1 MRKSVFTIALLLG
14 LQVSQ
19 PAGAQNEQV
28 TLRVQHSVRPL
39 VEKWVAE
46 YTKINHDAA
55 FQIVT
60 GKATNTKHQISF
72 VTEQDANAVFFARY
86 AVLPVIVKESEAAQL
101 LGNKR
106 LNAKKLKSLFF
117 VKDEFDDDTKESKAE
132 KALHI
137 YTGNS
142 QQSASR
148 IWADNFKQE
157 TSSYKGKKISGDD
170 SFLNTAIS
178 RDPLGVAVNSLSNIF
193 DLQSRQLRSDL
204 AIVPLDIDKHG
215 EQVLDEARL
224 DDIILLLEQQQ
235 FAEIPTGKIG
245 LSYNHHDGIL
255 NQFVRWILTDGNKY
269 VHEYGLLQLSQKEVT
284 AQLRLTEQ
292 QDLAQK

>member
-1 MRKSVFTIALLLG
+1 MRRSVFTIALLLG
-14 LQVSQ
+14 LQVSLT
-19 PAGAQNEQV
+19 ATAQNEKV
-28 TLRVQHSVRPL
+28 ILRVQNSVRPL
-39 VEKWVAE
+39 VEKWIAE
-46 YTKINHDAA
+46 YSKTNNNVA
-55 FQIVT
+55 FQIAT
-60 GKATNTKHQISF
+60 GKAQDNENSISF
-72 VTEQDANAVFFARY
+72 VTEQADDAVFIARY
-86 AVLPVIVKESEAAQL
+86 AVLPVVNKSSEAEQV
-101 LGNKR
+101 LGSKR

-117 VKDEFDDDTKESKAE
+117 VKDEFDDDTKETKAE

-148 IWADNFKQE
+148 AYAQSFKQE
-157 TSSYKGKKISGDD
+157 TSSFKGKKISGDD
-170 SFLNTAIS
+170 SFLNTALS
-178 RDPLGVAVNSLSNIF
+178 RDPLGIAINSLSNIF

-224 DDIILLLEQQQ
+224 DDIIQLLEQQQ

-245 LSYNHHDGIL
+245 LSYNHHDSQL
-255 NQFVRWILTDGNKY
+255 NHFVHWILTDGHRY
-269 VHEYGLLQLSQKEVT
+269 IHEYGLLQLSQKEQT
-284 AQLRLTEQ
+284 AQLHRAEQ

>member
-1 MRKSVFTIALLLG
+1 MKKSVFTIALLLG

-19 PAGAQNEQV
+19 SAGAQNEQV
-28 TLRVQHSVRPL
+28 TLRVQNAVRPL
-39 VEKWVAE
+39 VERWVAE
-46 YTKINHDAA
+46 YQKINHDAA
-55 FQIVT
+55 FQIVS
-60 GKATNTKHQISF
+60 GKQNNTEHQISF
-72 VTEQDANAVFFARY
+72 VTEQADDAIFVARY
-86 AVLPVIVKESEAAQL
+86 AVVPVIRKSSEAAQL
-101 LGNKR
+101 LGSKR

-132 KALHI
+132 QALHI

-148 IWADNFKQE
+148 AYAQSFKQE
-157 TSSYKGKKISGDD
+157 TSSFKGKKISGDD
-170 SFLNTAIS
+170 SFLNTALS
-178 RDPLGVAVNSLSNIF
+178 RDPLGIAINSLSNIF
-193 DLQSRQLRSDL
+193 DLESRQLRSDL
-204 AIVPLDIDKHG
+204 TIVPLDIDKHG

-245 LSYNHHDGIL
+245 LSYNHHDSQL
-255 NQFVRWILTDGNKY
+255 NHFVHWILTDGHRY
-269 VHEYGLLQLSQKEVT
+269 IHEYGLLQLSQKEQT
-284 AQLRLTEQ
+284 AQLHRAEQ

>member
-19 PAGAQNEQV
+19 SAGAQNEQV

-55 FQIVT
+55 FRIVT
-60 GKATNTKHQISF
+60 GKATNTEHQISF
-72 VTEQDANAVFFARY
+72 VTEQADDAVFVARY
-86 AVLPVIVKESEAAQL
+86 AVLPVVTKSSEAAQL
-101 LGNKR
+101 LGSKR

-117 VKDEFDDDTKESKAE
+117 VKDEFD
-132 KALHI
+132 
-137 YTGNS
+137 NS

-148 IWADNFKQE
+148 AYAQSFKQE
-157 TSSYKGKKISGDD
+157 TSSFKGKKISGDD
-170 SFLNTAIS
+170 SFLNTALS
-178 RDPLGVAVNSLSNIF
+178 RDPLGIAINSLSNIF
-193 DLQSRQLRSDL
+193 DLQSRHLRSDL

-215 EQVLDEARL
+215 EQILDEARL

-269 VHEYGLLQLSQKEVT
+269 VHEYGLLELSQKEVT

>member
-14 LQVSQ
+14 LQASQ
-19 PAGAQNEQV
+19 TVGAQNEQV
-28 TLRVQHSVRPL
+28 TLRVQNAVRPL
-39 VEKWVAE
+39 VEKWVTE
-46 YTKINHDAA
+46 YTKTNHDAT
-55 FQIVT
+55 FQIVS
-60 GKATNTKHQISF
+60 GKATNTEHQISF
-72 VTEQDANAVFFARY
+72 VTEQDADAVFFARY
-86 AVLPVIVKESEAAQL
+86 AVLPVTVKESEAFQL
-101 LGNKR
+101 LSNKR

-117 VKDEFDDDTKESKAE
+117 VKDEFDDDTKESKVE
-132 KALHI
+132 KSLHI

-148 IWADNFKQE
+148 AWADNFKQE
-157 TSSYKGKKISGDD
+157 TSNYKGKKISGDD

-178 RDPLGVAVNSLSNIF
+178 RDPLGIAINSLSNIF
-193 DLQSRQLRSDL
+193 DLQSRQLRSNL
-204 AIVPLDIDKHG
+204 SIIPHDINKHG

-245 LSYNHHDGIL
+245 LEYNHHDSQL
-255 NQFVRWILTDGNKY
+255 SKFVRWILTDGNKY
-269 VHEYGLLQLSQKEVT
+269 VHEYGLLQLPQKELT
-284 AQLRLTEQ
+284 AQIRRTEQ

>member
-14 LQVSQ
+14 LQVSLT
-19 PAGAQNEQV
+19 AGAQNEQV
-28 TLRVQHSVRPL
+28 TLRVQNAVRPL

-46 YTKINHDAA
+46 YTKTNHNTA
-55 FQIVT
+55 FQIVS
-60 GKATNTKHQISF
+60 GKATNTEHQISF
-72 VTEQDANAVFFARY
+72 VTEQDAEAVFIARY
-86 AVLPVIVKESEAAQL
+86 AVLPVTVKDSEAAQL
-101 LGNKR
+101 LGSKR

-117 VKDEFDDDTKESKAE
+117 VKDEFEDDTKESKAE

-148 IWADNFKQE
+148 AWANNFKQE
-157 TSSYKGKKISGDD
+157 TSNYKGKKISGDD
-170 SFLNTAIS
+170 SFLNTALS

-193 DLQSRQLRSDL
+193 DLQSRQLRSNL
-204 AIVPLDIDKHG
+204 TLVPLDLDKHG
-215 EQVLDEARL
+215 KQVLDEARL
-224 DDIILLLEQQQ
+224 DDIILLLEQQH

-245 LSYNHHDGIL
+245 LEYDHHDSQL
-255 NQFVRWILTDGNKY
+255 NAFVRWILTDGNKY
-269 VHEYGLLQLSQKEVT
+269 IHEYGLLQLPQKELT
-284 AQLRLTEQ
+284 AQLRRTEQ

>member
-14 LQVSQ
+14 LQVSLT
-19 PAGAQNEQV
+19 AGAQNEQV
-28 TLRVQHSVRPL
+28 TLRVQNAVRPL

-46 YTKINHDAA
+46 YTKTNHNTA
-55 FQIVT
+55 FQIVS
-60 GKATNTKHQISF
+60 GKATNTEHQISF
-72 VTEQDANAVFFARY
+72 VTEQDAEAVFFARY
-86 AVLPVIVKESEAAQL
+86 AVLPVVTKSSEAAQL
-101 LGNKR
+101 LGSKR

-132 KALHI
+132 QALHI

-148 IWADNFKQE
+148 AYAQSFKQE
-157 TSSYKGKKISGDD
+157 TSSFKGKKISGDD
-170 SFLNTAIS
+170 SFLNTALS
-178 RDPLGVAVNSLSNIF
+178 RDPLGIAINSLSNIF

-215 EQVLDEARL
+215 EQILDEARL

-235 FAEIPTGKIG
+235 FAEIPIGKLG
-245 LSYNHHDGIL
+245 LQYDHH
-255 NQFVRWILTDGNKY
+255 NSSQNAFVRWILTDGNKY
-269 VHEYGLLQLSQKEVT
+269 IHEYGLLQLPQKELT
-284 AQLRLTEQ
+284 AQLHRTEQ
-292 QDLAQK
+292 KELAQK

>member
-14 LQVSQ
+14 LQVSLT
-19 PAGAQNEQV
+19 AGAQNEQV
-28 TLRVQHSVRPL
+28 TLRVQNSVRPL

-46 YTKINHDAA
+46 YTKTNHNTA
-55 FQIVT
+55 FQIVS
-60 GKATNTKHQISF
+60 GKATTSNHSISF
-72 VTEQDANAVFFARY
+72 VTEQDAEAIFFARY
-86 AVLPVIVKESEAAQL
+86 AVLPVTVKDSEAAQL

-117 VKDEFDDDTKESKAE
+117 VKDEFEDDTKESKAE

-148 IWADNFKQE
+148 AYAASFKE
-157 TSSYKGKKISGDD
+157 EISNYKGKKISGDD
-170 SFLNTAIS
+170 SFLNTALS

-193 DLQSRQLRSDL
+193 DLQSRQLRSNL
-204 AIVPLDIDKHG
+204 SLVPLDIDKHG

-245 LSYNHHDGIL
+245 LEYDHHDSQL
-255 NQFVRWILTDGNKY
+255 NAFVRWILTEGNKY
-269 VHEYGLLQLSQKEVT
+269 IHEYGLLQLPQKELT
-284 AQLRLTEQ
+284 AQLRRTEQ
-292 QDLAQK
+292 KELAQK

>member
-1 MRKSVFTIALLLG
+1 MIRRREVNNTLLIYIKNDKNMKKSVFTIALLLG

-19 PAGAQNEQV
+19 SAGAQNEQV
-28 TLRVQHSVRPL
+28 TLRVQNAVRPL
-39 VEKWVAE
+39 VERWVTE
-46 YTKINHDAA
+46 YQKINHDAA
-55 FQIVT
+55 FQIVS
-60 GKATNTKHQISF
+60 GKQTNTEHQISF
-72 VTEQDANAVFFARY
+72 VTEQADDAIFVARY
-86 AVLPVIVKESEAAQL
+86 AVVPVIRKSSEAAQL
-101 LGNKR
+101 LGSKR

-132 KALHI
+132 QALHI

-148 IWADNFKQE
+148 AYAQSFKQE
-157 TSSYKGKKISGDD
+157 TSS
-170 SFLNTAIS
+170 F
-178 RDPLGVAVNSLSNIF
+178 IF
-193 DLQSRQLRSDL
+193 DLESRQLRSDL

-224 DDIILLLEQQQ
+224 DDIIQLLEQQQ

-245 LSYNHHDGIL
+245 LSYNHHDSQL
-255 NQFVRWILTDGNKY
+255 NHFVHWILTDGHRY
-269 VHEYGLLQLSQKEVT
+269 IHEYGLLQLSQKEQT
-284 AQLRLTEQ
+284 AQLHRAEQ

>member
-19 PAGAQNEQV
+19 SAGAQNEQV

-46 YTKINHDAA
+46 YTKTNHNTA
-55 FQIVT
+55 FQIVS
-60 GKATNTKHQISF
+60 GKATNTEHQISF
-72 VTEQDANAVFFARY
+72 VTEQDAEAVFFARY
-86 AVLPVIVKESEAAQL
+86 AVLPVTVKDSEAAQL
-101 LGNKR
+101 LGSKR

-117 VKDEFDDDTKESKAE
+117 VKDEFEDDTKESKAE

-148 IWADNFKQE
+148 AWANNFKQE
-157 TSSYKGKKISGDD
+157 TSNYKGKKISGDD
-170 SFLNTAIS
+170 SFLNTALS
-178 RDPLGVAVNSLSNIF
+178 RDPLGVAINSLSNIF
-193 DLQSRQLRSDL
+193 DLQSRQLRSNL
-204 AIVPLDIDKHG
+204 TLVPLDIDKHG
-215 EQVLDEARL
+215 KQVLDEARL
-224 DDIILLLEQQQ
+224 DDIILLLEQQHY
-235 FAEIPTGKIG
+235 AEIPTGKIG
-245 LSYNHHDGIL
+245 LEYDHHDSQL
-255 NQFVRWILTDGNKY
+255 NDFVRWILTDGNKY
-269 VHEYGLLQLSQKEVT
+269 IHEYGLLQLPQKELT
-284 AQLRLTEQ
+284 AQLRRTEQ

>member
-19 PAGAQNEQV
+19 SAGAQNEQV
-28 TLRVQHSVRPL
+28 TLRVQNSVRPL

-60 GKATNTKHQISF
+60 GKATNTEHQISF
-72 VTEQDANAVFFARY
+72 VTEQTDDAVFVARY
-86 AVLPVIVKESEAAQL
+86 AVLPVVTKSSEAAQL
-101 LGNKR
+101 LGSKR

-132 KALHI
+132 QALHI

-148 IWADNFKQE
+148 AYAQSFKQE
-157 TSSYKGKKISGDD
+157 TSSFNGKKISGDD
-170 SFLNTAIS
+170 SFLNTALS
-178 RDPLGVAVNSLSNIF
+178 RDPLGIAINSLSNIF

-215 EQVLDEARL
+215 EQILDEARL

-235 FAEIPTGKIG
+235 FAEIPVGKLG
-245 LSYNHHDGIL
+245 LQYDHH
-255 NQFVRWILTDGNKY
+255 NSSQNAFVRWILTDGNKY
-269 VHEYGLLQLSQKEVT
+269 IHEYGLLQLPQKELT
-284 AQLRLTEQ
+284 AQLHRTEQ
-292 QDLAQK
+292 KELAQK

>member
-19 PAGAQNEQV
+19 SAGAQNEQV

-46 YTKINHDAA
+46 YTKTNHNTA
-55 FQIVT
+55 FQIVS
-60 GKATNTKHQISF
+60 GKATNTEHQISF
-72 VTEQDANAVFFARY
+72 VTEQDAEAVFFARY
-86 AVLPVIVKESEAAQL
+86 AVLPVVTKSSEAAQL
-101 LGNKR
+101 LGSKR

-117 VKDEFDDDTKESKAE
+117 VKDEFEDDTKESKAE

-148 IWADNFKQE
+148 AWANNFKQE
-157 TSSYKGKKISGDD
+157 TSNYKGKKISGDD
-170 SFLNTAIS
+170 SFLNTALS
-178 RDPLGVAVNSLSNIF
+178 RDPLGVAINSLSNIF
-193 DLQSRQLRSDL
+193 DLQSRQLRSNL
-204 AIVPLDIDKHG
+204 TLVPLDIDKHG
-215 EQVLDEARL
+215 KQVLDEARL
-224 DDIILLLEQQQ
+224 DDIILLLEQQHY
-235 FAEIPTGKIG
+235 AEIPTGKIG
-245 LSYNHHDGIL
+245 LEYDHHDSQL
-255 NQFVRWILTDGNKY
+255 NDFVRWILTDGNKY
-269 VHEYGLLQLSQKEVT
+269 IHEYGLLQLPQKELT
-284 AQLRLTEQ
+284 AQLRRTEQ

>member
-1 MRKSVFTIALLLG
+1 
-14 LQVSQ
+14 
-19 PAGAQNEQV
+19 
-28 TLRVQHSVRPL
+28 L

-55 FQIVT
+55 FRIVT
-60 GKATNTKHQISF
+60 GKATNTEHQISF
-72 VTEQDANAVFFARY
+72 VTEQADDAVFVARY
-86 AVLPVIVKESEAAQL
+86 AVLPVVTKSSEAAQL
-101 LGNKR
+101 LGSKR

-132 KALHI
+132 QALHI

-148 IWADNFKQE
+148 AYAQSFKQE
-157 TSSYKGKKISGDD
+157 TSSFKGKKISGDD
-170 SFLNTAIS
+170 HFLNTALS
-178 RDPLGVAVNSLSNIF
+178 RDPLGIAINSLSNIF

-215 EQVLDEARL
+215 EQILDEARL

>member
-19 PAGAQNEQV
+19 SAGAQNEQV

-55 FQIVT
+55 FRIAT
-60 GKATNTKHQISF
+60 GKATNTEHQISF
-72 VTEQDANAVFFARY
+72 VTEQADDAVFVARY
-86 AVLPVIVKESEAAQL
+86 AVLPVVTKSSEAAQL
-101 LGNKR
+101 LGSKR

-132 KALHI
+132 QALHI

-148 IWADNFKQE
+148 AYAQSFKQE
-157 TSSYKGKKISGDD
+157 TSSFKGKKISGDD
-170 SFLNTAIS
+170 HFLNTALS
-178 RDPLGVAVNSLSNIF
+178 RDPLGIAINSLSNIF

-215 EQVLDEARL
+215 EQILDEARL

>member
-28 TLRVQHSVRPL
+28 TLRVQNAVRPL

-46 YTKINHDAA
+46 YTKTNHDAA
-55 FQIVT
+55 FQIVS
-60 GKATNTKHQISF
+60 GKATNTEHQISI

-86 AVLPVIVKESEAAQL
+86 AVLPVTVKESEAAHL

-106 LNAKKLKSLFF
+106 LNAKKLRSLFF

-148 IWADNFKQE
+148 VWADNFKQE
-157 TSSYKGKKISGDD
+157 TSSFKGKKISGDD
-170 SFLNTAIS
+170 SFLNTALS
-178 RDPLGVAVNSLSNIF
+178 RDPLGIAINSLSNIF
-193 DLQSRQLRSDL
+193 DLQSRQLHSDL

-235 FAEIPTGKIG
+235 FAEIPVGKLG
-245 LSYNHHDGIL
+245 LQYDHH
-255 NQFVRWILTDGNKY
+255 NSSQNAFVRWILTDGNKY
-269 VHEYGLLQLSQKEVT
+269 IHEYGLLQLSQKELT
-284 AQLRLTEQ
+284 AQLHRTEQ
-292 QDLAQK
+292 KELAQK

>member
-19 PAGAQNEQV
+19 SAGAQNEQV
-28 TLRVQHSVRPL
+28 TLRVQNSVRPL

-60 GKATNTKHQISF
+60 GKATNTEHQISF
-72 VTEQDANAVFFARY
+72 VTEQTDDAVFVARY
-86 AVLPVIVKESEAAQL
+86 AVLPVVTKSSEAAQL
-101 LGNKR
+101 LGSKR

-132 KALHI
+132 QALHI

-148 IWADNFKQE
+148 AYAQSFKQE
-157 TSSYKGKKISGDD
+157 TSSFKGKKISGDD
-170 SFLNTAIS
+170 SFLNTALS
-178 RDPLGVAVNSLSNIF
+178 RDPLGIAINSLSNIF

-215 EQVLDEARL
+215 EQILDEARL

-235 FAEIPTGKIG
+235 FAEIPIGKLG
-245 LSYNHHDGIL
+245 LQYDHH
-255 NQFVRWILTDGNKY
+255 NSSQNAFVRWILTDGNKY
-269 VHEYGLLQLSQKEVT
+269 IHEYGLLQLPQKELT
-284 AQLRLTEQ
+284 AQLHRTEQ
-292 QDLAQK
+292 KELAQK

>member
-14 LQVSQ
+14 LQVSLT
-19 PAGAQNEQV
+19 AGAQNEQV
-28 TLRVQHSVRPL
+28 TLRVQNAVRPL

-46 YTKINHDAA
+46 YTKTNHNTA
-55 FQIVT
+55 FQIVS
-60 GKATNTKHQISF
+60 GKATNTEHQISF
-72 VTEQDANAVFFARY
+72 VTEQDAEAVFFARY
-86 AVLPVIVKESEAAQL
+86 AVLPVTVKDSEAAQL
-101 LGNKR
+101 LGSKR

-117 VKDEFDDDTKESKAE
+117 VKDEFEDDTKESKAE

-148 IWADNFKQE
+148 TWANSFKQE
-157 TSSYKGKKISGDD
+157 TSNYKGKKISGDD

-193 DLQSRQLRSDL
+193 DLQSRQLRSNL
-204 AIVPLDIDKHG
+204 TLVPLDLDKHG
-215 EQVLDEARL
+215 KQVLDEARL
-224 DDIILLLEQQQ
+224 DDIILLLEQQH

-245 LSYNHHDGIL
+245 LEYDHHDSQL
-255 NQFVRWILTDGNKY
+255 NDFVRWILTDGNKY
-269 VHEYGLLQLSQKEVT
+269 IHEYGLLQLTQKELT
-284 AQLRLTEQ
+284 AQLRRTEQ

>member
-1 MRKSVFTIALLLG
+1 M
-14 LQVSQ
+14 
-19 PAGAQNEQV
+19 
-28 TLRVQHSVRPL
+28 
-39 VEKWVAE
+39 
-46 YTKINHDAA
+46 
-55 FQIVT
+55 
-60 GKATNTKHQISF
+60 
-72 VTEQDANAVFFARY
+72 
-86 AVLPVIVKESEAAQL
+86 
-101 LGNKR
+101 
-106 LNAKKLKSLFF
+106 
-117 VKDEFDDDTKESKAE
+117 
-132 KALHI
+132 
-137 YTGNS
+137 
-142 QQSASR
+142 
-148 IWADNFKQE
+148 
-157 TSSYKGKKISGDD
+157 
-170 SFLNTAIS
+170 S
-178 RDPLGVAVNSLSNIF
+178 RDPLGIAINSLSNIF

-269 VHEYGLLQLSQKEVT
+269 VHEYGLLELSQKEVT